1 MENRIGREFQVELP
15 VGYVDPDGRPHRT
28 VRLRKMTGQEEAL
41 LADKK
46 LRQNGAKLVTEV
58 LASTVRQLG
67 DISPVSRQV
76 IAQLCSPDRNFL
88 LLELRKVTFG
98 SEMEST
104 YTCPAC
110 SGHTTVVQDLD
121 ELPLRRLN
129 GEYTKEIVVDLDDG
143 YEDHAGEVYTT
154 MVFRLPTG
162 EDEERIQSVV
172 KENASTGMNALLTR
186 CLTTFGNM
194 PAARREAL
202 GTKLICD
209 LTMSDRA
216 RIERTFRAEMPG
228 VDMTQ
233 RIECENCGREFQAS
247 LDLTRFF
254 SLRQTASPG
263 YAGRSSH

>member
-1 MENRIGREFQVELP
+1 MENRNGREFQVELP
-15 VGYVDPDGRPHRT
+15 VGYVDPDGRPHRNAC
-28 VRLRKMTGQEEAL
+28 LRKMTGQEEAL

-46 LRQNGAKLVTEV
+46 LRQNGARLVTEV
-58 LASTVRQLG
+58 LASCVRQLG
-67 DISPVSRQV
+67 DINPVTRQV
-76 IAQLCSPDRNFL
+76 ISQLCSPDRNFL
-88 LLELRKVTFG
+88 LLELRKITFG

-104 YTCPAC
+104 YTCPGC
-110 SGHTTVVQDLD
+110 SGHTTLVQDLE

-129 GEYTKEIVVDLDDG
+129 GDYTKEIVVDLDDG
-143 YEDHAGEVYTT
+143 FEDKSGQVYTT

-162 EDEERIQSVV
+162 EDEERIQAAV
-172 KENASTGMNALLTR
+172 KENASQGMNALLTR
-186 CLTTFGNM
+186 CLRAFGDM

-216 RIERTFRAEMPG
+216 RIERAFRAEMPG

-254 SLRQTASPG
+254 SLRQTASSS
-263 YAGRSSH
+263 YAGRSSR